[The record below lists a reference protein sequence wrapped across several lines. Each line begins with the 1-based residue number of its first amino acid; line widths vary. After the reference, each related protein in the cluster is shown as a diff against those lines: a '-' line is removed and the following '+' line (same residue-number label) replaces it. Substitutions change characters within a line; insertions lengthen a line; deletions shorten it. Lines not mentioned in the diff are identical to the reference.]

1 MSDHSR
7 STTPEVFDARA
18 PFDKSTADVILRS
31 SDSVDFHVC
40 KAILAEACAF
50 FEDAFSLPPEDA
62 DDDDDEFLY
71 KGDVP
76 VVEVEESS
84 RTLDTLLRMCY
95 PLPPPEI
102 AIADLS
108 AVLGAALEYVMD
120 GVTEAVKMQMK
131 TLAVA
136 HPLRVYF
143 IALRHNLLDEARFA
157 AKCFLAYPVKPIR
170 GAYAEELEVT
180 NGGDYY
186 RILNYH
192 EKCGDAARRIAS
204 SDFEWVSCKSAEDWC
219 FLVRGHVP
227 SCTVTKQSVDIPNC
241 YGPKPTTW
249 WWKHMSR
256 ISQVTDKT
264 PCGKAVLDA
273 GADEAL
279 VEAAATQCLVCK
291 PRAAADMRR
300 FTKLYAAEVD
310 RVTSEVK
317 LEIRQV
323 EREIR

>member
-1 MSDHSR
+1 MYHEGTARVSAMCKVHIVCC
-7 STTPEVFDARA
+7 TDAEGS
-18 PFDKSTADVILRS
+18 PDVILRS
-31 SDSVDFHVC
+31 SDSVDFYVR

-62 DDDDDEFLY
+62 DDDDSLY
-71 KGDVP
+71 NGDVR

-108 AVLGAALEYVMD
+108 AVLGAALEYAMD
-120 GVTEAVKMQMK
+120 GVTEAIKMQMK

-157 AKCFLAYPVKPIR
+157 AKCFLAYPVKPIQ
-170 GAYAEELEVT
+170 GAYAAELEVT

-192 EKCGDAARRIAS
+192 EKCCDAARRIAS
-204 SDFEWVSCKSAEDWC
+204 SDFKWVSCTKPVDDWC
-219 FLVRGHVP
+219 FLVVHGR
-227 SCTVTKQSVDIPNC
+227 SCAVAQQSVVINTYFRATPRV
-241 YGPKPTTW
+241 W
-249 WWKHMSR
+249 WWNYMSR
-256 ISQVTDKT
+256 DLSSY
-264 PCGKAVLDA
+264 
-273 GADEAL
+273 
-279 VEAAATQCLVCK
+279 
-291 PRAAADMRR
+291 RR
-300 FTKLYAAEVD
+300 DTLRKGCA
-310 RVTSEVK
+310 
-317 LEIRQV
+317 
-323 EREIR
+323 